1 MLRHTF
7 VKRSIMISMGR
18 LGLEGFLRTHSTL
31 SQADLIRRL
40 TADVL
45 AFCGDAR
52 PTDDMTLMSI
62 RRTEMSDRC
71 GAP

>member
-18 LGLEGFLRTHSTL
+18 LGLEGFLRTHS
-31 SQADLIRRL
+31 
-40 TADVL
+40 
-45 AFCGDAR
+45 FCGDAR

>member
-1 MLRHTF
+1 MLRPTF

-18 LGLEGFLRTHSTL
+18 LGLEGFLRTHSAL
-31 SQADLIRRL
+31 PQADLIQQL

-45 AFCGDAR
+45 SFCGDAR

-62 RRTEMSDRC
+62 MRP
-71 GAP
+71 G